1 MITKLITY
9 NIHIPYTTMSQLL
22 SLGAINKLTGE
33 YVYPKIANKKMNI
46 FVLNVIK
53 I

>member
-1 MITKLITY
+1 MT
-9 NIHIPYTTMSQLL
+9 HIF

-33 YVYPKIANKKMNI
+33 YVYPKIANI
-46 FVLNVIK
+46 FALNVIK